1 MWVGRC
7 GPKVID
13 GTEHLP
19 PRGKAALLVSNH
31 NSWFDIP
38 MIAQAVPNPF
48 KYLAAAELKTLP
60 LVGQQLAHGNH
71 VLIDRST
78 KRGRFRA
85 FKESVAYL
93 QRGVSIMAFPE
104 GTRSHDG
111 TMQPFKGGVFSM
123 ELKARRDVAEMSP
136 LCFAEM
142 SPRCGHQDAL
152 ETPFTLRSRSSRRR
166 RRRTYRSCPSRSS
179 ARTTSTRA
187 PRSYRYG
194 RVTTSPST
202 CTRPSNL
209 RARRAG

>member
-7 GPKVID
+7 GLKVID

-93 QRGVSIMAFPE
+93 QRGISIMAFPE

-123 ELKARRDVAEMSP
+123 ALKARCSRDVAEM
-136 LCFAEM
+136 
-142 SPRCGHQDAL
+142 
-152 ETPFTLRSRSSRRR
+152 
-166 RRRTYRSCPSRSS
+166 
-179 ARTTSTRA
+179 
-187 PRSYRYG
+187 
-194 RVTTSPST
+194 
-202 CTRPSNL
+202 
-209 RARRAG
+209 

>member
-123 ELKARRDVAEMSP
+123 ALKARRDVAEMSP
-136 LCFAEM
+136 RCRRYA
-142 SPRCGHQDAL
+142 SPRCRRDAAIKM
-152 ETPFTLRSRSSRRR
+152 RSRRR
-166 RRRTYRSCPSRSS
+166 SRYVHAHHADGAGERTD
-179 ARTTSTRA
+179 RA
-187 PRSYRYG
+187 H
-194 RVTTSPST
+194 
-202 CTRPSNL
+202 L
-209 RARRAG
+209 ARRHVRRLPAHRDPTVTAE